1 MDRSSIHLRTLMH
14 TMLFRLTIGNY
25 KISLTSIVVYKFL
38 RSFDS
43 NPNMAFVP
51 GMPVDMAKHRGHP
64 LKSFSIP
71 APPSNTP
78 MIPGQKPG
86 NKTYKIY

>member
-1 MDRSSIHLRTLMH
+1 MMLCREITTGEQTLRPRPETVHERFFFSICA
-14 TMLFRLTIGNY
+14 
-25 KISLTSIVVYKFL
+25 

-43 NPNMAFVP
+43 NPNMAGYPP
-51 GMPVDMAKHRGHP
+51 GLPVDMAKHRGHP

-78 MIPGQKPG
+78 MIPGHKPG
-86 NKTYKIY
+86 KKLEPARS